1 MSLDVYL
8 IQKEVCEH
16 CGHETG
22 DGTEVYSANI
32 THNLVRMA
40 EAAGIYKA
48 LWYPDDDEVD
58 ASKAKHLVPFLEQ
71 GIDKLKSDP
80 AHFRRFNATNNWGT
94 YDDFVPFV
102 EKYLKACKEYPEA
115 YVSVSR

>member
-22 DGTEVYSANI
+22 DGTQVYSANI
-32 THNLVRMA
+32 THNLTRMA

-48 LWYPDDDEVD
+48 MWHPDDINL
-58 ASKAKHLVPFLEQ
+58 SKAKQLTPLLEQ
-71 GIDKLKSDP
+71 GIEKLKSDP
-80 AHFRRFNATNNWGT
+80 VHFNQFNAGNGWGK
-94 YDDFVPFV
+94 YEHFVPFV
-102 EKYLKACKEYPEA
+102 QEYLNACKEYPEA
-115 YVSVSR
+115 YISVSR